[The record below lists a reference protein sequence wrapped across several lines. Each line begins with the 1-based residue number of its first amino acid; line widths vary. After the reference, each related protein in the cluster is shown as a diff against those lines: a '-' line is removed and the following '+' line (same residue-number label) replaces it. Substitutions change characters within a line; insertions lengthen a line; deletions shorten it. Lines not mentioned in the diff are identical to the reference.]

1 MRKND
6 KETITGLIT
15 DNHKKY
21 FNFVSKYLGDEDK
34 AIRKEP

>member
-6 KETITGLIT
+6 KGAITGLIT
-15 DNHKKY
+15 HNLKKY

-34 AIRKEP
+34 VIRKEP